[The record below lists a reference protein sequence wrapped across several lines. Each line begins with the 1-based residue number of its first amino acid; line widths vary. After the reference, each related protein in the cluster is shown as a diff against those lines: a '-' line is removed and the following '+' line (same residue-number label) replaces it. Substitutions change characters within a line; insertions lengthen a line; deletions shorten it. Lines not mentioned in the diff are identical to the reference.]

1 MTMTGERRR
10 EPRLCYNWPVWFAE
24 NFNDELSQGQMVDLS
39 SRGAAFTCYADE
51 RCPRSGQQVTAR
63 FSVPQY
69 GPDDS
74 FDMVDFVRS
83 GHVCRVEGVN
93 NALRRISIQFSE
105 ALPFRPGERAVE
117 TSKSHGEEEFEPIF
131 A

>member
-1 MTMTGERRR
+1 MSTTGERRIER
-10 EPRLCYNWPVWFAE
+10 RLCYNWPVWFAE
-24 NFNDELSQGQMVDLS
+24 NFEGELSQGQMIDLS

-51 RCPRSGQQVTAR
+51 RCPRPGQYVTAR
-63 FSVPQY
+63 FSIPQY

-93 NALRRISIQFSE
+93 SALRRIAIQFTE
-105 ALPFRPGERAVE
+105 PLPFRPGEQASRVE
-117 TSKSHGEEEFEPIF
+117 PFEVGIPCS
-131 A
+131 